1 MTVLRA
7 RYTTSAALTPGNYFL
22 IRSGASCATHI
33 GRGDFSSPQQ
43 LVSAQPVS
51 VKMRF
56 SNGIAAAAT
65 ALLSVSVAASSVQIP
80 YEKGPN
86 NTLIGLP
93 PPPGTYVPIPTFFST
108 NSSTSKDAAA
118 SYPVDIATQTA
129 YSVYLAD
136 AGIAGFAVFGST
148 GEPIHVSNSERTRI
162 LSAIRKALDAAGHTN
177 YPLIAGVVTQQFE
190 EAIEQLHA
198 SKRAGAQ
205 WGVCLVP
212 GYFAIATSQ
221 QGIIDWFTA
230 VADASPMPIL
240 IYDYP
245 VVTNSIK
252 VEPSTYEVLAAHP
265 NIVGVKL
272 ATTDISWHSQ
282 ISANPNIDYQYFH
295 PYTGLGQ
302 QMLAAVTLGAFGALD
317 VVGTAFPKS
326 MVHLYKLSALEQPT
340 PAQKKEA
347 RDLQWKVA
355 TMAEFYNTY
364 NVVGIKEAVHRVRG
378 FGDRNGV
385 RLPLLNSITDEQWDA
400 YSDIVNTLIETEDS
414 L

>member
-1 MTVLRA
+1 
-7 RYTTSAALTPGNYFL
+7 
-22 IRSGASCATHI
+22 
-33 GRGDFSSPQQ
+33 
-43 LVSAQPVS
+43 
-51 VKMRF
+51 MRF
-56 SNGIAAAAT
+56 SN
-65 ALLSVSVAASSVQIP
+65 SVAAALLCLSVDASSVRLP
-80 YEKGPN
+80 YVKRADNVTAGV
-86 NTLIGLP
+86 P
-93 PPPGTYVPIPTFFST
+93 PPPGTYVPVPTFFST
-108 NSSTSKDAAA
+108 NSTTSKDGAT
-118 SYPVDIATQTA
+118 SYPLDLATQTA

-136 AGIAGFAVFGST
+136 AGIAGFAIFGST
-148 GEPIHVSNSERTRI
+148 GEPIHVTASERNQVIT
-162 LSAIRKALDAAGHTN
+162 ATRKALDEAGHTD
-177 YPLIAGVVTQQFE
+177 YPLIAGVVSQQFE

-198 SKRAGAQ
+198 AKAAGAQ

-212 GYFAIATSQ
+212 GYFAVATSQ

-230 VADASPMPIL
+230 IADKSPMPIL

-245 VVTNSIK
+245 VVTNNIK
-252 VEPSTYEVLAAHP
+252 VYPSTYEALAKHP
-265 NIVGVKL
+265 NIVGAKI

-282 ISANPNIDYQYFH
+282 ISANPNIDYLHFH

-340 PAQKKEA
+340 PEQKKEA

-355 TMAEFYNTY
+355 TMGEFYNSY
-364 NVVGIKEAVHRVRG
+364 NVVGIKEAVYRVRG

-385 RLPLLNSITDEQWDA
+385 RLPLLNTITDEQWAA
-400 YSDIVNTLIETEDS
+400 YSDIINIMIETEDS

>member
-1 MTVLRA
+1 
-7 RYTTSAALTPGNYFL
+7 
-22 IRSGASCATHI
+22 
-33 GRGDFSSPQQ
+33 
-43 LVSAQPVS
+43 
-51 VKMRF
+51 MRF
-56 SNGIAAAAT
+56 TNGIAAT
-65 ALLSVSVAASSVQIP
+65 VALLSVSVAASSVQIP

-108 NSSTSKDAAA
+108 NASTSKDAAA

-148 GEPIHVSNSERTRI
+148 GEPIHVTNSERTRI
-162 LSAIRKALDAAGHTN
+162 LTAIRKALDAAGHTN

-198 SKRAGAQ
+198 SKQAGAQ

-347 RDLQWKVA
+347 RDLQWKP
-355 TMAEFYNTY
+355 YNICQVVMVLITRCLHIY
-364 NVVGIKEAVHRVRG
+364 IDNVVGIKEAVHRVRG

-400 YSDIVNTLIETEDS
+400 YTDIVNTMIETEDS